1 MSSDDSGTAVVDLPA
16 VETETVVV
24 PTTKK
29 KDNPRRQPPYNVVL
43 WNDDDHSVD
52 YVVHMMQKLFGHTV
66 EQGKKIAAEVDS
78 QGRTIVLT
86 TTREH
91 AELKRDQIHAF
102 GKDDIKGCKGSMK
115 ATIEPAA

>member
-1 MSSDDSGTAVVDLPA
+1 MSSEDSGTAVVDLP
-16 VETETVVV
+16 EIETVV
-24 PTTKK
+24 PPETRT

-43 WNDDDHSVD
+43 WNDDDHTFE
-52 YVVHMMQKLFGHTV
+52 YVVHMMQKLFGHTA
-66 EQGKKIAAEVDS
+66 EQGAKIANEVDQ

-102 GKDDIKGCKGSMK
+102 GKDNIKNCKGSMK